1 MDHSWIESVLR
12 CPETRQALKRVDN
25 GWITADGR
33 QYPDCHGIYSLNF
46 PRTLTGS
53 DMEMNRRYEWLA
65 PFYDVSERFLGRIL
79 TGVNMARGRERI
91 IELSP
96 LEKGMT
102 LLEVSP
108 GPGVFHPLLREKTG
122 HEAEAIALDL
132 SISMLF
138 QCKKRHPREN
148 FTPVHG
154 NAQHLPFADQSFD
167 ALFHFGGV
175 NLFNSP
181 EAALDEFVRV
191 IRPGGILIWGDEKM
205 SPEFQHPVGRRVLPK
220 MNPGF
225 LKTPPKL
232 PMGISNIVEHTVYDG
247 LGYLVTC
254 QKSE

>member
-1 MDHSWIESVLR
+1 MHHSWIEHVLR
-12 CPETRQALKRVDN
+12 CPETKQPLERVGN
-25 GWITADGR
+25 AWITADGR
-33 QYPDCHGIYSLNF
+33 QYPDNHGIYSLNF
-46 PRTLTGS
+46 PQTLTGS

-65 PFYDVSERFLGRIL
+65 PFYDVSERVLGRIL
-79 TGVNMARGRERI
+79 TGVDMARGRKHI
-91 IELSP
+91 IALSP
-96 LEKGMT
+96 LEKGMR

-108 GPGVFHPLLREKTG
+108 GPGVFQPLLREKIG
-122 HEAEAIALDL
+122 ADAETASLDL
-132 SISMLF
+132 SISMLY
-138 QCKKRHPREN
+138 QCKKSHSNEDFIPI
-148 FTPVHG
+148 HG
-154 NAQHLPFADQSFD
+154 NAQHLPFADHSFD

-191 IRPGGILIWGDEKM
+191 IRPGGVMIWGDEKM
-205 SPEFQHPVGRRVLPK
+205 SPQFQHPLGRRVLPK

-232 PMGISNIVEHTVYDG
+232 PMGITNIVEHTVYGG